1 MLLPWATLIYI
12 DLGTYNSLVRSNS
25 SHSAKEFGAQN
36 SQGDLLYERK
46 RLKDKIRFFS
56 CGYCWINIFN
66 LQLWQM
72 NINLTGAL

>member
-36 SQGDLLYERK
+36 SRGDLLNERK
-46 RLKDKIRFFS
+46 RLKDRIRFFFMWVLLDK
-56 CGYCWINIFN
+56 YF
-66 LQLWQM
+66 QLTAM
-72 NINLTGAL
+72 ADEY